1 MKQEFII
8 MGTFQHV
15 TRHSYYGKS
24 ERTEQVLYKVW
35 AATEDEALKMVIE
48 KHKSG
53 GYYTTSNWTL
63 TVCETLGTP
72 E

>member
-15 TRHSYYGKS
+15 TRHSYYEKS

-35 AATEDEALKMVIE
+35 ATTEGEALKMVIE
-48 KHKSG
+48 KHDWND
-53 GYYTTSNWTL
+53 YQTTSEWNL